1 MRLLRGRSIDRGDV
15 ERGERIVVVDEAFA
29 NAFFPGRDPIG
40 QRVKGSTPPNSSFG
54 SPDWLIV
61 VGVVQNSA
69 TTALA
74 EIVPAAHLYMPMSV
88 AGGPDIPAQALV
100 GPSVIT
106 MGFVVRTATPPSSV
120 VAAIRG
126 AVASIDP
133 NIALAD
139 VRTLQAILDRASD
152 QMAFTMVLIAIA
164 ASVALVLGVI
174 GIYGVMSY
182 IVTQRTGEIGVR
194 LALGAEPRSVAGMVL
209 RQGGGVAIAG
219 ITVGLAAA
227 LTGGRLMASLVYGV
241 STRDPGVFAAA
252 TLILLGVALLACWLP
267 ARRAAAVDPLVAL
280 RAE

>member
-1 MRLLRGRSIDRGDV
+1 
-15 ERGERIVVVDEAFA
+15 
-29 NAFFPGRDPIG
+29 
-40 QRVKGSTPPNSSFG
+40 
-54 SPDWLIV
+54 
-61 VGVVQNSA
+61 
-69 TTALA
+69 
-74 EIVPAAHLYMPMSV
+74 MPMSV

-106 MGFVVRTATPPSSV
+106 MGFVARTTTPPSSV
-120 VAAIRG
+120 VAAVRG
-126 AVASIDP
+126 AVAGIDP

-194 LALGAEPRSVAGMVL
+194 LALGAEPARVAGMVL

-219 ITVGLAAA
+219 VAVGLVAA
-227 LTGGRLMASLVYGV
+227 LAGGRLMASLVYGV

-252 TLILLGVALLACWLP
+252 TLILLSVALLACWLP